1 MKKRIIYLF
10 FKKVFF
16 ITLGAFVM
24 AMGVS
29 VFLVP
34 SRIAAGGVSGIST
47 VVYIKTGIPLGIT
60 YFVFNVILFIWGF
73 NTVSKKS
80 LIYTVYATFIS
91 SVFLTFLEN
100 YGVGF
105 GDLLTSS
112 IYGGALT
119 GLGMGIVII
128 NGASTGGVDL
138 LSVILNKRFPG
149 FSVPGIIL
157 FSDVVIVVLSAF
169 VFSDYSLILYSFVA
183 LFVTSKVMD
192 YVIEGVNIAR
202 AVYIISDKYQ
212 KISREIILSLQRGVT
227 GIYTRGM
234 YSGNNKTT
242 LMCIVRKREVH
253 KVKNIVRKTDPNA
266 FVIVHEVT
274 EALGE
279 GFNLYQ

>member
-100 YGVGF
+100 YGVVF

-169 VFSDYSLILYSFVA
+169 VFSDY
-183 LFVTSKVMD
+183 
-192 YVIEGVNIAR
+192 
-202 AVYIISDKYQ
+202 
-212 KISREIILSLQRGVT
+212 
-227 GIYTRGM
+227 
-234 YSGNNKTT
+234 
-242 LMCIVRKREVH
+242 
-253 KVKNIVRKTDPNA
+253 
-266 FVIVHEVT
+266 
-274 EALGE
+274 
-279 GFNLYQ
+279 

>member
-1 MKKRIIYLF
+1 MKKESIYLF
-10 FKKVFF
+10 LKKVFF
-16 ITLGAFVM
+16 ITLGAFIM

-47 VVYIKTGIPLGIT
+47 VVYLKTGIPLGIT
-60 YFVFNVILFIWGF
+60 YFLFNVILFVWGF

-80 LIYTVYATFIS
+80 LIYTVYATIVS
-91 SVFLTFLEN
+91 SVFLTFLEK
-100 YGVGF
+100 YGVVF
-105 GDLLTSS
+105 GDLLISS
-112 IYGGALT
+112 IYGGALA

-138 LSVILNKRFPG
+138 LSLILNKRYPG

-157 FSDVVIVVLSAF
+157 FSDIVIVVLSAF

-192 YVIEGVNIAR
+192 YVIDGVNFAR
-202 AVYIISDKYQ
+202 AVYIISDKHQ

-227 GIYTRGM
+227 GIYTRGI
-234 YSGNNKTT
+234 YSGEDKLT
-242 LMCIVRKREVH
+242 LMCVVRKREVH
-253 KVKNIVRKTDPNA
+253 KLKSIVRKTDPNA
-266 FVIVHEVT
+266 FVIVAEVT

>member
-1 MKKRIIYLF
+1 
-10 FKKVFF
+10 
-16 ITLGAFVM
+16 M
-24 AMGVS
+24 ALGVS

-47 VVYIKTGIPLGIT
+47 VIYLKTGIPLGVT
-60 YFVFNVILFIWGF
+60 YFVFNVFLFVWGF

-80 LIYTVYATFIS
+80 LIYTVYATFVS
-91 SVFLTFLEN
+91 SLFLTVLEK
-100 YGVGF
+100 YGVAF
-105 GDLLTSS
+105 EDLLISS
-112 IYGGALT
+112 IYGGALA

-138 LSVILNKRFPG
+138 LSLILNKRYPG

-157 FSDVVIVVLSAF
+157 FSDILIVVISAL

-192 YVIEGVNIAR
+192 YVIDGVNFAR
-202 AVYIISDKYQ
+202 AVYIISDKHQ

-234 YSGNNKTT
+234 YSGNDKTT

>member
-100 YGVGF
+100 YGVVF

-253 KVKNIVRKTDPNA
+253 KVKNIVRKADPNA